1 MARRHWLLIFIL
13 LLTTGATLAQ
23 GPGRG
28 DGDRPRDTQV
38 LTGSVLEVNA
48 AQRSFTIAL
57 RVKVSDA
64 NAPGKVPDELAQ
76 KAALLADELKQA
88 ESRNESRRAERLR
101 RMIQEL
107 LSWREVQR
115 TVTPADRVML
125 VGSRRV
131 PMSTVAV
138 GMRIGVPVRVEGTVD
153 DGQVPPKATVIGD
166 AAIFNGLENNT
177 FVRRQ
182 GLMPGK
188 NPVTFLQVVGVVT
201 ATAPL
206 TLRVEDATIQ
216 LEVPAQFQAR
226 QNVPIGPKDVQP
238 GLPLFAEVHLR
249 KETEIVG
256 IRYINVLFFKP
267 DTPLPAEAT
276 GVH

>member
-1 MARRHWLLIFIL
+1 MMMPRVYWIFLGL
-13 LLTTGATLAQ
+13 LLLAGTALAQ
-23 GPGRG
+23 GPGR
-28 DGDRPRDTQV
+28 GDRPRDTQV
-38 LTGSVLEVNA
+38 LTGNVLEVNA

-57 RVKVSDA
+57 RVKANDP

-76 KAALLADELKQA
+76 KAAQLSDELKQA
-88 ESRNESRRAERLR
+88 EAKKETRRVERLR
-101 RMIQEL
+101 RLIQEL
-107 LSWREVQR
+107 LCWREVQR
-115 TVTPADRVML
+115 TVTPADKVML

-131 PMSTVAV
+131 PLSTLAV
-138 GMRIGVPVRVEGTVD
+138 GMRIGVPVRVEGEVAD
-153 DGQVPPKATVIGD
+153 DLVPAKASVIGD
-166 AAIFNGLENNT
+166 IAILNGLENVT
-177 FVRRQ
+177 SVRRQ

-188 NPVTFLQVVGVVT
+188 KPVTFLQVVGIVT

-206 TLRVEDATIQ
+206 TLRIATDSMV
-216 LEVPAQFQAR
+216 LDVPTHFMAR
-226 QNVPIGPKDVQP
+226 QNVPIGPQEIQP
-238 GLPLFAEVHLR
+238 GLRLFAEVQLR